1 MRQDVTIGVAKQIPN
16 ATATHRWYQ
25 PTNGWPKPGQRHKSG
40 RIGSE
45 VAYQVNAVVIDFFSL
60 IVLLMIRT
68 GLRRGA
74 DMDRHLMTLTDAVI
88 WAMVAVM
95 IIDPITW
102 LCDGLPGPGA
112 HLTMWVTNLLVQLIV
127 PIPPLIWYLIV
138 NHLARPEHASSRV
151 LMGLVRSVYCLVA
164 ALVITNPVTRLL
176 FTIDAGNSYRRGPLF
191 LLIFSVS
198 AVFLLL
204 SAIKVCRHR
213 TEYSLDIMMTQ
224 FFWAPPLAAG
234 VLQIFVPGV
243 NLVVPSIV
251 LCILAFYTSM
261 MARSSRLDY
270 LTGAHTRSFL
280 NMMMHQK
287 MRGRT
292 FGAMMLDVDQFKR
305 INDRYGH
312 LIGDEVLI
320 GVASALKMSVRR
332 NDCVVRYGGDE
343 FVLIIDT
350 DDAAVVD
357 AIISRISRLLN
368 QFNESSVYPFNV
380 SLSIG
385 RDLYR
390 PANGQTM
397 QQFIAHID
405 RLMYA
410 DKEQKTRE
418 LPTAAGSV

>member
-1 MRQDVTIGVAKQIPN
+1 MA
-16 ATATHRWYQ
+16 H
-25 PTNGWPKPGQRHKSG
+25 
-40 RIGSE
+40 
-45 VAYQVNAVVIDFFSL
+45 QVNAVAIDFFSL

-74 DMDRHLMTLTDAVI
+74 DMDRHLMALTDAVI
-88 WAMVAVM
+88 WTMVAVM

-127 PIPPLIWYLIV
+127 PIPPLVWYLIV
-138 NHLARPEHASSRV
+138 NHLARPEHATSRF
-151 LMGLVRSVYCLVA
+151 LMGLIRSVYCVVA
-164 ALVITNPVTRLL
+164 ALVITNPMTHVM
-176 FTIDAGNSYRRGPLF
+176 FTIDANNSYRRGPLF
-191 LLIFSVS
+191 LLIFLISC
-198 AVFLLL
+198 VFLLL
-204 SAIKVCRHR
+204 SAIKVCLHR

-224 FFWAPPLAAG
+224 FFWAPPMAAG
-234 VLQIFVPGV
+234 VLQIFIPGV

-270 LTGAHTRSFL
+270 LTGAHTRSYL
-280 NMMMHQK
+280 NMMIHQK
-287 MRGRT
+287 MRGRAY
-292 FGAMMLDVDQFKR
+292 GAMMLDVDQFKR
-305 INDRYGH
+305 INDQFGH
-312 LIGDEVLI
+312 VIGDEVLI

-350 DDAAVVD
+350 DDAMVLD
-357 AIISRISRLLN
+357 AIISRINRLLG

-390 PANGQTM
+390 PEHGETM

-410 DKEQKTRE
+410 DKERKARE
-418 LPTAAGSV
+418 LPATAGSL